1 MPQASCCYIQ
11 DSERRGATHS
21 SSLWQRSIHTWIIW
35 KLISSKSAPIV
46 FDCTRTETI
55 VQVHRKVVENLRTR
69 HTIVT
74 WLSPLHIYN
83 IFFYYKLSTKPPL
96 TSSLELAY
104 AVSMTTFTKC
114 LSQKLDLPKHYD
126 RQKSNK

>member
-1 MPQASCCYIQ
+1 MPQGSCGYVQ
-11 DSERRGATHS
+11 DSENRGATHS

-35 KLISSKSAPIV
+35 KLISSKPAPIV

-74 WLSPLHIYN
+74 WLSPLHMYN
-83 IFFYYKLSTKPPL
+83 SFYYKLSTNPPL